1 MKTRFY
7 AIIAVAALAS
17 SSMASAQSFT
27 WTSKASPPS
36 TSVGGVAPDG
46 KPFGAQVTAST
57 AEGIIN
63 GQVVKNSSKCISM
76 TQPAN
81 AQVFNVHMMCDTAD
95 SDGTYTSYWGCTILG
110 PTEHSCIGG
119 MLGLTGAYAKR
130 SGTITGHIKGT
141 TATGT
146 GQWNN

>member
-1 MKTRFY
+1 MKTSFY

-110 PTEHSCIGG
+110 PTEQS
-119 MLGLTGAYAKR
+119 YAKR